1 MGENI
6 CKDKFAYKGVSSPE
20 YTNIILLQDAA
31 TQVISNRSKV
41 KTL

>member
-20 YTNIILLQDAA
+20 YTNILLQDAA